1 MTERETKRDIVRR
14 MRPGDVLALARAS
27 FWRALAGLCW
37 LPADWLW
44 RLGNRAAERAKRIIH
59 ARLLP

>member
-1 MTERETKRDIVRR
+1 MSERETEQEICRR
-14 MRPGDVLALARAS
+14 MRCGDVLALARAS

-44 RLGNRAAERAKRIIH
+44 RLGDRASKRAKRIIN

>member
-1 MTERETKRDIVRR
+1 MTERETEREIVRR

-27 FWRALAGLCW
+27 FWRVLAGLCW
-37 LPADWLW
+37 WPAYWLG
-44 RLGNRAAERAKRIIH
+44 RLGDRAARRAKRIIN